1 MSKVDIEWVKQQ
13 FIATKTKKAVGIAV
27 LELLEAW
34 EPIEMS
40 PQDLRAVL
48 DIFSKVALGH
58 SIVETP
64 QTELW
69 VQAQAGQLSV
79 GDIVRVRHD
88 AFDGSIGANQNG
100 RPGIVAAIRSGDI
113 IFNST
118 DGINPVLDGV
128 HYRPSQL
135 EKRIR

>member
-118 DGINPVLDGV
+118 DGITPVLDGI
-128 HYRPSQL
+128 HYRPAQL